1 MEFQNLDV
9 MARYIVEDVIHE
21 ALNIVRRDNQ
31 PTSPAYGQLVVKDN
45 GCYCVPS
52 RVIAS
57 QDLLMTSQDLLMTSQ
72 DLLMTS
78 QDMLMT
84 SGDSLI
90 ISPESVLSRKESPKY
105 GTLIILDDMNST

>member
-21 ALNIVRRDNQ
+21 ALNIVRRENQ
-31 PTSPAYGQLVVKDN
+31 PSSPAYGQLIVKDS

-52 RVIAS
+52 RV
-57 QDLLMTSQDLLMTSQ
+57 MTSQDLLMPSP
-72 DLLMTS
+72 DL
-78 QDMLMT
+78 LMT